1 MAVFF
6 RVSFGDCLCFMTV
19 AETNDEK
26 GKGAPLK
33 KQGRTDQKIHNS
45 RQLIRIQI
53 FCFHSCS
60 FDRGC
65 LLSLESFI
73 KEAMILKRAV
83 VRRQDCLFSVFRRQ
97 HLSHLRE
104 KRGTAG
110 NFKAPQ
116 ANDACISR
124 SDENSRKAEEGFERN
139 VKYHGTDYCLA
150 GREVRTDFWLVLR
163 EEKKD
168 AEEKRKRLDSC
179 L

>member
-104 KRGTAG
+104 KRERSKQCSLLTDAYNQPVSLNRWETALTG
-110 NFKAPQ
+110 
-116 ANDACISR
+116 I
-124 SDENSRKAEEGFERN
+124 
-139 VKYHGTDYCLA
+139 
-150 GREVRTDFWLVLR
+150 
-163 EEKKD
+163 
-168 AEEKRKRLDSC
+168 
-179 L
+179 